1 MRPLAIALLFATACA
16 SAPPPPPA
24 QAASKPQPETV
35 ESRAIP
41 IPARGV
47 SCTQAILVDATTEH
61 DGIAKENFYIADNY
75 PGAKKLGQALIT
87 CNGKP
92 ADQIDIET
100 ANGVKRSLYFDISK
114 FFGKP

>member
-1 MRPLAIALLFATACA
+1 MRPLAIALLLAAACA
-16 SAPPPPPA
+16 STPPPKSAPA
-24 QAASKPQPETV
+24 ESTPQPETV

-47 SCTQAILVDATTEH
+47 NCTQAIPVDATTEH
-61 DGIAKENFYIADNY
+61 DGIGKENAYIADNY

-92 ADQIDIET
+92 ADQVDIET

-114 FFGKP
+114 WFGKM